1 MATTKIWAIKDS
13 LLRVLNYAANPEKT
27 EYTSLKNSLHYLMD
41 EEKTALPEEKAFA
54 VSAVNCS
61 VDNAFEEMITI
72 QERFGKTRGNVAY
85 HAYQSFKTGEVSA
98 RQCHRIGVELAEK
111 MWGDEY
117 QVLVATHY
125 NTGTYHN
132 HFVVNAVNMWTGKK
146 FNCNMAAYYRFRDY
160 SDELC
165 EKYRLT
171 VIREPGGKTPRSI
184 YFAEKSGAPTKYNL
198 MRQAIDE
205 AVKVSTN
212 MNDFF
217 KAMRLQ
223 GYYVDFDVRL
233 KYATIRSIHSKKNTR
248 IYRLGEGYSR
258 PAIRERVLANRY
270 RSMPERT
277 KEREKFYASFLLP
290 IKKHYKLAGSFSSL
304 KPRSSLLAVYYHYL
318 FLLGAFNRPPEYQP
332 LSPEM
337 REACRRVEMYSK
349 QIRLISRQKLSSL
362 PEVEKFIEKTETE
375 MDTVKKARNQIY
387 NQLRRRTD
395 EEQMRILKKRR
406 DDKTQVLKLLREDLK
421 TARSILTEYP
431 QIKDN
436 MLAENKR
443 KCELIEQ
450 TQLLSRQRTRY
461 RSYGYPH
468 ER

>member
-54 VSAVNCS
+54 ASAVNCS

-318 FLLGAFNRPPEYQP
+318 FLMGAFNRPPKYQP

-337 REACRRVEMYSK
+337 REDLRRIDQY
-349 QIRLISRQKLSSL
+349 SRQVHLLCSHKINSNEELESFIAQT
-362 PEVEKFIEKTETE
+362 EKDMEA
-375 MDTVKKARNQIY
+375 VKAARNKVY
-387 NQLRRRTD
+387 NQLRRCTD
-395 EEQMRILKKRR
+395 EDEILRLKQKR
-406 DDKTQVLKLLREDLK
+406 DLQTKTLKALRSDLK
-421 TARSILTEYP
+421 TAHSVFETQP
-431 QIKDN
+431 KIKEN
-436 MLAENKR
+436 MRAENQMK
-443 KCELIEQ
+443 LAAIER
-450 TQLLSRQRTRY
+450 SERQRSQPTHRY
-461 RSYGYPH
+461 YRGY
-468 ER
+468 R